1 MNYYSNNASAYIEK
15 TKDLDMSS
23 EITRLLKALGGKGTI
38 LDLGFG
44 SGRDSL
50 YFQNL
55 GYEVY
60 SLDSTKEFCEHGRK
74 IGLKNVIEGYAQ
86 DLNFQNQF
94 DGIWACASL
103 LHLSSEDLII
113 TLNKCKDALKKDGIM
128 YASFKYGDFEGLRD
142 DRFYNDMTKDKFM
155 QICNQTE
162 LHCINSWISFDKQ
175 NRSNKWISFLLC
187 SKA

>member
-1 MNYYSNNASAYIEK
+1 MNYYSNNALAYIEK

-23 EITRLLKALGGKGTI
+23 EITRFLKALGRKGTI

-60 SLDSTKEFCEHGRK
+60 SLDPTKEFCENGRK

-86 DLNFQNQF
+86 GLNFQNKF
-94 DGIWACASL
+94 NGIWACASL
-103 LHLSSEDLII
+103 LHLSSEDLIK
-113 TLNKCKDALKKDGIM
+113 TLKKCRSALKKDGIM
-128 YASFKYGDFEGLRD
+128 YASFKYGDFEGIRD
-142 DRFYNDMTKDKFM
+142 ERLYNNMTKDKFL

-162 LHCINSWISFDKQ
+162 LHCIDIWISSDKQ
-175 NRSNKWISFLLC
+175 NRGNDWISFLLC